1 MTSIQLFYS
10 RDCPGDILRA
20 NTLQALDH
28 LGINA
33 EMRTAETV
41 PEQIGA
47 PLPALAI
54 DGKIVVSGVEPSVR
68 ELELLL
74 KDHLQE
80 REEDSPWHGMQRH
93 KRPGKLPHVRTG
105 RKERQHGGQNHR
117 FCHPA
122 HDPVPRDENP
132 VLNILMP
139 GRLFLRVHPLS
150 GNEGVRLLTAFAS
163 PRRRS

>member
-68 ELELLL
+68 EL
-74 KDHLQE
+74 
-80 REEDSPWHGMQRH
+80 
-93 KRPGKLPHVRTG
+93 
-105 RKERQHGGQNHR
+105 
-117 FCHPA
+117 
-122 HDPVPRDENP
+122 
-132 VLNILMP
+132 
-139 GRLFLRVHPLS
+139 
-150 GNEGVRLLTAFAS
+150 
-163 PRRRS
+163 